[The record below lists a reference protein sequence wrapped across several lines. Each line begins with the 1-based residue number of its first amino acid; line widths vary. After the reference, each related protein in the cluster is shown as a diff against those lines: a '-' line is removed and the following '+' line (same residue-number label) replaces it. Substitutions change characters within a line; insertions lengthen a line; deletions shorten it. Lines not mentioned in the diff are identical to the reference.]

1 MVDPSSNTSS
11 LLARSSNNIGNVG
24 DDVKRSGFIFITVM
38 MGSMESRFKVRPSTK
53 VCHIFDMMCKKHRYH
68 PLSTESFSLTFDE
81 YELHSSCQDTLDQL
95 HIINDYIVVVN
106 KYVSDS
112 TCVGSSRYDKIIT
125 SNSNNSVSSGHSHMG
140 PSNQGTITSI
150 SSVSV
155 PTPTT
160 AHANSNDDVVE
171 DNDDR
176 NATGASKQ
184 IKATSRTGLI
194 TNKRPN
200 PASMKIPLLGTSTSS
215 SATSVDNSS
224 FNAVPQ
230 LKSNSALTAIFSNNH
245 NGEVGGWIN
254 AKKSKADIRKCAA
267 IAREARSRLLADTDE
282 ESSVP
287 PDRLEQFKTIYDGT
301 TTTSNNVFS
310 NDPIPTFSN
319 DTLLPI
325 IELYAIGRL
334 DGNDNSN
341 NDSSG
346 NNYANN
352 DSDKEENV
360 DQHNDFCHECS
371 EGGEVLCCGN
381 CTLVFHLK
389 CIGMD
394 GVPEGNW
401 LCQYCV
407 DDDMDISSSNEEDE
421 DLSPSDDDVGSVYS
435 MSIDDEDSDVEVSVY
450 SDDTFDD
457 KEDVELSCVTK
468 RAPTPA
474 RNNGSGQ
481 VGHGMSTTSNID
493 HYSSTIITNA
503 NDNAIPI
510 NAKTRMVT
518 PADLLTNVN
527 ETGMNRADVNETNPN
542 GPAPFLTLISTNA
555 DDSTTTTHNVTND
568 ATSSTIPI
576 GASWSTTPIGAPK
589 DDDSY
594 SNDSSTDAILN
605 KSIFNKNHQPR
616 VYKNEQSVVTKSIP
630 PIDTVMALT
639 STPPVMSSPRTT
651 TTTRQLIKFQSL
663 DDKSMFE
670 LLTYFHQAYD
680 ISKWPLGKCN
690 GDGCNMYHFV
700 NLVSGKH
707 PMNNRRHL
715 IRRSGELVTCGY
727 VTKVEIDAALIKQVV
742 DEYNKQFSGLIK
754 DSRYFHKDGR
764 VSLCTIFQSLTIVT
778 NLKHVYH
785 F

>member
-1 MVDPSSNTSS
+1 
-11 LLARSSNNIGNVG
+11 
-24 DDVKRSGFIFITVM
+24 
-38 MGSMESRFKVRPSTK
+38 
-53 VCHIFDMMCKKHRYH
+53 
-68 PLSTESFSLTFDE
+68 
-81 YELHSSCQDTLDQL
+81 
-95 HIINDYIVVVN
+95 
-106 KYVSDS
+106 
-112 TCVGSSRYDKIIT
+112 
-125 SNSNNSVSSGHSHMG
+125 
-140 PSNQGTITSI
+140 
-150 SSVSV
+150 
-155 PTPTT
+155 
-160 AHANSNDDVVE
+160 
-171 DNDDR
+171 
-176 NATGASKQ
+176 
-184 IKATSRTGLI
+184 
-194 TNKRPN
+194 
-200 PASMKIPLLGTSTSS
+200 
-215 SATSVDNSS
+215 
-224 FNAVPQ
+224 
-230 LKSNSALTAIFSNNH
+230 
-245 NGEVGGWIN
+245 VGGWIN
-254 AKKSKADIRKCAA
+254 AKKSKADIRKCVA
-267 IAREARSRLLADTDE
+267 IAKEARSRLNRDTDE
-282 ESSVP
+282 ESSNGMKTENMSVP

-319 DTLLPI
+319 NTLLPI

-407 DDDMDISSSNEEDE
+407 YDDMDISSSNEEDE
-421 DLSPSDDDVGSVYS
+421 DLSPSDDNVGSVYS

-457 KEDVELSCVTK
+457 NEDVELSCVTK

-518 PADLLTNVN
+518 PADLLTN

-542 GPAPFLTLISTNA
+542 GPAPFLMLISTNA
-555 DDSTTTTHNVTND
+555 DNSTTTTHNVTND

-700 NLVSGKH
+700 NLVSGRD